1 MKSKLWLL
9 AGLVLVVVLLSGC
22 DWNWGYIKVT
32 YDYDKA
38 VFANPQAPDRV
49 EEGRLLIVEFPLIG
63 AHSGRHEIGDFT
75 IEVRDINNTPIKCYK
90 GGNYEAG
97 VFLAGIRVE
106 IPNVGYKDIT
116 IRVRL
121 KAS

>member
-38 VFANPQAPDRV
+38 VFANPQAPT
-49 EEGRLLIVEFPLIG
+49 G
-63 AHSGRHEIGDFT
+63 
-75 IEVRDINNTPIKCYK
+75 
-90 GGNYEAG
+90 
-97 VFLAGIRVE
+97 
-106 IPNVGYKDIT
+106 
-116 IRVRL
+116 
-121 KAS
+121 